1 MNYVDPASV
10 TSPQDKVSDVE
21 VIHDGGEH
29 SWSAARL
36 KWEDNPV
43 VGLRWNG
50 SYDSET
56 TKGMPQSRGYPT
68 WFIVPEEL
76 QGAVVNYCDANKN
89 RGNFIKISPPN
100 QEDLFSL
107 ETYLLN
113 RLNLNP
119 FPCLRT
125 LFDDAA
131 FEWNESNYNQKINEL
146 KRIIDAD
153 PSFGLKMAYSI
164 YELRYQKRSEVLERV
179 PHALLALIEYLIKK
193 QK

>member
-10 TSPQDKVSDVE
+10 ISPQDKVSDVE
-21 VIHDGGEH
+21 VIYDGGEG
-29 SWSAARL
+29 SWSVAKL
-36 KWEDNPV
+36 KWAGTPDL
-43 VGLRWNG
+43 GIRWNG
-50 SYDSET
+50 SYNNQPT
-56 TKGMPQSRGYPT
+56 GLPQSRGYPT

-76 QGAVVNYCDANKN
+76 QGVIVNYCDANKN
-89 RGNFIKISPPN
+89 RGDFIKISPPN
-100 QEDLFSL
+100 QEDLFRL

-131 FEWNESNYNQKINEL
+131 FEWKESNYNQKINEL

-153 PSFGLKMAYSI
+153 PSFGLTMAYSI
-164 YELRYQKRSEVLERV
+164 YQLRYQKRPEVLERV